1 MKRKRKIRLGI
12 IIVLLIA
19 VLAASGYY
27 IWQEMYSRVQ
37 EKKAFEKIHQLVD
50 DENGRNISLLIE
62 QNSDCIGWVS
72 IPGTTLD
79 YPVMYTP
86 DNPQKYLRLSFEEK
100 YSFSGVPFLDARCSL
115 KSDNLIVY
123 GHNLKNDTMFS
134 SLGGYV
140 QESYSRK
147 HPEIEFETESEKA
160 VYSVFAVVQVDE
172 NDEWYNFVDAPNSKN
187 FSSYIDAIKNK
198 AVYTTDAVPEF
209 GQQLLTLAT
218 CYGSDKS
225 GRLLIISV
233 KKQCS

>member
-100 YSFSGVPFLDARCSL
+100 YSFSGVLSL
-115 KSDNLIVY
+115 MQ
-123 GHNLKNDTMFS
+123 G
-134 SLGGYV
+134 
-140 QESYSRK
+140 
-147 HPEIEFETESEKA
+147 A
-160 VYSVFAVVQVDE
+160 A
-172 NDEWYNFVDAPNSKN
+172 
-187 FSSYIDAIKNK
+187 
-198 AVYTTDAVPEF
+198 
-209 GQQLLTLAT
+209 
-218 CYGSDKS
+218 
-225 GRLLIISV
+225 
-233 KKQCS
+233 

>member
-50 DENGRNISLLIE
+50 DETGRNISLLIE

-160 VYSVFAVVQVDE
+160 VYSVLQVDE

-225 GRLLIISV
+225 GRLLVISV
-233 KKQCS
+233 KK

>member
-19 VLAASGYY
+19 VLSASGYY

-37 EKKAFEKIHQLVD
+37 EQKAFDKIHQLVES
-50 DENGRNISLLIE
+50 ENGRNISLLIE
-62 QNSDCIGWVS
+62 KNRDCVGWISV
-72 IPGTTLD
+72 PKTTLD

-86 DNPQKYLRLSFEEK
+86 DKPQKYLRLSFEEK

-115 KSDNLIVY
+115 ESDNLIIY

-134 SLGGYV
+134 SLGGYI

-147 HPEIEFETESEKA
+147 HPEIEFETENEKA
-160 VYSVFAVVQVDE
+160 VYSVFAVVQIDE
-172 NDEWYNFVDAPNSKN
+172 DDDWYNFVDAPNSKS
-187 FSSYIDAIKNK
+187 FGSYIDAIKEK

-209 GQQLLTLAT
+209 GQQLLTLTT
-218 CYGSDKS
+218 CYGSNKS
-225 GRLLIISV
+225 GRLIVVSV
-233 KKQCS
+233 KNQ

>member
-1 MKRKRKIRLGI
+1 
-12 IIVLLIA
+12 
-19 VLAASGYY
+19 
-27 IWQEMYSRVQ
+27 MYSLVQ

-233 KKQCS
+233 KK